1 MRMQWRLALHEGARH
16 MHKYAALIHIHF
28 QIIYLLGYSHFYVEL
43 VCQLNLEVISP
54 QKLLPSSPI

>member
-1 MRMQWRLALHEGARH
+1 